1 MGDMIMINSSLV
13 TEDYN
18 TVRLKYIPADKY
30 ADENPLLLPG
40 FTAGFSL
47 MAMLGAALLLR
58 RD

>member
-1 MGDMIMINSSLV
+1 MIVVNDSLV

-18 TVRLKYIPADKY
+18 SVRLKYIPADKY
-30 ADENPLLLPG
+30 SDENPLVLPE

-47 MAMLGAALLLR
+47 MTMLGAALLLR